1 MKKTLEQ
8 RRFRITWDDSGPFLL
23 PVVPAQQFDRSQ
35 SQARTCRPCVHSILC
50 CNNFRSTAPAFY
62 GWSAP
67 RSPRVGVPL
76 PGCRFDESYERG
88 CQEKMLLGAVLGR
101 GSGVHPAQCLFRRD
115 FEFAECCERTGRPPV
130 CTRRFHNEMV
140 VDGHGSG
147 SYASRRVGFSVPTM
161 VLFETQGL

>member
-1 MKKTLEQ
+1 MGGPLALKAGCSDKSSMAFSPPAATAGPACWSLIAAGTQRARICNRSVGIALALTDIMGTIEISERQQKKAKI
-8 RRFRITWDDSGPFLL
+8 RF
-23 PVVPAQQFDRSQ
+23 
-35 SQARTCRPCVHSILC
+35 
-50 CNNFRSTAPAFY
+50 AFK
-62 GWSAP
+62 
-67 RSPRVGVPL
+67 L
-76 PGCRFDESYERG
+76 SYERG

>member
-67 RSPRVGVPL
+67 RSPRVCSGETLSLRSVASG
-76 PGCRFDESYERG
+76 PGG
-88 CQEKMLLGAVLGR
+88 
-101 GSGVHPAQCLFRRD
+101 
-115 FEFAECCERTGRPPV
+115 
-130 CTRRFHNEMV
+130 RRFV
-140 VDGHGSG
+140 LDGFITRWWSTATVLEATQADGSALVCQPW
-147 SYASRRVGFSVPTM
+147 SYLRLKAYSF
-161 VLFETQGL
+161 LGLCEGA

>member
-1 MKKTLEQ
+1 MRNRPELRLAAAETRQ
-8 RRFRITWDDSGPFLL
+8 PPRTF
-23 PVVPAQQFDRSQ
+23 PV
-35 SQARTCRPCVHSILC
+35 
-50 CNNFRSTAPAFY
+50 N
-62 GWSAP
+62 
-67 RSPRVGVPL
+67 
-76 PGCRFDESYERG
+76 ESYERG
-88 CQEKMLLGAVLGR
+88 CQEKMLLGALLGR